1 MTKQLFAI
9 LRVQPVKA
17 RKDLVSATRH
27 GRREDDGQHY
37 DAARTPFNRHWGA
50 GGPVVDPVD
59 WAEGVDCA
67 IKRLGAATRKGA
79 PVAAEFFVGASP
91 EYFDPPDA
99 DADGHFDMKK
109 VLTWADSTMA
119 AFYKRFG
126 RAVVAARLDLDE
138 GSPHMAVCVLPVYT
152 KTTKHTQKTAVSYRQ
167 VFGGSKQE
175 SRTKM
180 IAVQD
185 WYAEEMAPLGL
196 SRGIARTITGR
207 THLSHQEYARK
218 RRREDEERA
227 LALLRAQE
235 REAQLAA
242 RLTEIEQ
249 ELELA
254 RQYRTVAHGNAQKAV
269 KALLE
274 ARHANT
280 FIQSTARTLAAY
292 DPHAPIVG
300 VMASKARVLATWEA
314 DIQRVSDELDDMD
327 SSYPRTPQP

>member
-1 MTKQLFAI
+1 MPQQLFAI
-9 LRVQPVKA
+9 LRVQPLKA

-37 DAARTPFNRHWGA
+37 DAARTPFNQHWGA
-50 GGPVVDPVD
+50 GPVVGPVD

-67 IKRLGAATRKGA
+67 IKRLGATLRKRA

-91 EYFDPPDA
+91 EYFDSPDA
-99 DADGHFDMKK
+99 HGHFDVKK
-109 VLTWADSTMA
+109 VLAWADATMA

-138 GSPHMAVCVLPVYT
+138 GSPHMAICVLPVYT

-175 SRTKM
+175 SRMKM
-180 IAVQD
+180 IALQD

-242 RLTEIEQ
+242 RLTEVEQ
-249 ELELA
+249 ELELM
-254 RQYRTVAHGNAQKAV
+254 RQFRTVAHNNAQKAV
-269 KALLE
+269 KALLD
-274 ARHANT
+274 ARRASA
-280 FIQSTARTLAAY
+280 FIQSVVRALAAY
-292 DPHAPIVG
+292 DPHAQIVH
-300 VMASKARVLATWEA
+300 VMANKAPVLARCEA
-314 DIQRVSDELDDMD
+314 ELQRVEGELDGINALE
-327 SSYPRTPQP
+327 PPTPP